1 LPEYLFR
8 NGFRT
13 KWNHHRVIR
22 ENKVTAKPFETIRVE
37 DPGLV
42 GHLEKQGITL
52 AAMLRI
58 T

>member
-1 LPEYLFR
+1 MPEYLFR
-8 NGFRT
+8 KGFIT

-37 DPGLV
+37 DPELV
-42 GHLEKQGITL
+42 GQLEKEGITL